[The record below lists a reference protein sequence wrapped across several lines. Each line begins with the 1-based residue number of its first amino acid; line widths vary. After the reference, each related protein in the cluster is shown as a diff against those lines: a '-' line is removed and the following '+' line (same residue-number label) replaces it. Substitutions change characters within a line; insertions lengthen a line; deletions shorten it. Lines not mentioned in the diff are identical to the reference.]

1 MFEDYALDPRYQLLF
16 RRMALTGLAVSL
28 IPLYLVGA
36 AIYIYFATT
45 VEQNQRVQLNNLA
58 INRSDAVQLFL
69 AERTAMLEALVQ
81 TATLERLTLPGEL
94 RNVLTILNKRQ
105 QSFVDL
111 GIVNVEG
118 EHLAYEGPY
127 PLEDRNYGGEAWF
140 EETMMRGVFVS
151 DVFLGFR
158 RVPHFVIAVR
168 SGNEPEPWILRA
180 TIDSEVF
187 TRLVRS
193 GQIGLTGDAYI
204 INRDGQYQTPPRFG
218 GEILSHVPFS
228 TNIAPPGVNVVSR
241 ENIDDRRVLTAFA
254 WMTAKDWLLVID
266 RDPREP
272 ATSLRDALKLELVVL
287 LAVSLL
293 VGGAV
298 VFHTR
303 QLVVRFAAEDRKR
316 VAVEAQLAH
325 SARLV
330 SLGRMA
336 AGVAHEINNP
346 LAAIGEMAGLME
358 DLIDEQFLATAK
370 HGALFKENVRKIQQY
385 VDRTRDITHRMLGFA
400 RRMEPHQDTF
410 DVNEVVT
417 EALSFIEREASFR
430 EIELIRQFDPGVPM
444 IRSDRAQLQ
453 QVVLNLANNALD
465 AVNDGGRIM
474 VTSRADEDFVVLT
487 VEDDGIGIPTELHD
501 RIFDP
506 FFTTKA
512 PGEGSGLGLSVCHT
526 IVKGLQGS
534 LTFESTPN
542 VGTVFK
548 VQLPRKSM

>member
-1 MFEDYALDPRYQLLF
+1 MEQRYQQLF
-16 RRMALTGLAVSL
+16 RRMALTGLAVAL

-36 AIYIYFATT
+36 AIYVYFASSL
-45 VEQNQRVQLNNLA
+45 EQSQRAQLQNLA
-58 INRSDAVQLFL
+58 VNRSSAVQLFL
-69 AERTAMLEALVQ
+69 AERTAMLEALAH
-81 TATLERLTLPGEL
+81 TASLDGLAQPGEL

-111 GIVNVEG
+111 GIIDADGN
-118 EHLAYEGPY
+118 HLAYEGPY
-127 PLEDRNYGGEAWF
+127 RLEDRNYGGEPWF
-140 EETMMRGVFVS
+140 EETMVRGVFVS

-168 SGNEPEPWILRA
+168 RDDRPRSWILRA

-193 GQIGLTGDAYI
+193 GQVGLTGDAYI
-204 INRDGQYQTPPRFG
+204 VNRDGQYQTPPRFD
-218 GEILSHVPFS
+218 GEILGQVPFS
-228 TNIAPPGVNVVSR
+228 TTIAPPGVNVVSR
-241 ENIDDRRVLTAFA
+241 QTTHGRRALTAFA
-254 WMTAKDWLLVID
+254 WMATKDWLLVID

-272 ATSLRDALKLELVVL
+272 ASPLSEALNLELVAL
-287 LAVSLL
+287 LAASLL

-303 QLVVRFAAEDRKR
+303 QLVARLAAEDRKR
-316 VAVEAQLAH
+316 VAAEAQLAH

-346 LAAIGEMAGLME
+346 LAAIGELAGLME
-358 DLIDEQFLATAK
+358 DLIDDEFLERVS
-370 HGALFKENVRKIQQY
+370 HGPLFRDNVRKIQAH

-410 DVNEVVT
+410 NPNDVAA

-430 EIELIRQFDPGVPM
+430 QVELVREFEADLPM
-444 IRSDRAQLQ
+444 IKSDRAQLQ
-453 QVVLNLANNALD
+453 QVFLNLLNNALD
-465 AVNDGGRIM
+465 AVAEGGRIT
-474 VTSRADEDFVVLT
+474 VASRADHDVLE
-487 VEDDGIGIPTELHD
+487 VSIKDNGAGIDKDIQD

-512 PGEGSGLGLSVCHT
+512 PGEGSGLGLSICHT
-526 IVKGLQGS
+526 IMKGLGGS
-534 LTFESTPN
+534 LTFDSAPGQ
-542 VGTVFK
+542 GTVFR
-548 VQLPRKSM
+548 VRLPRTSA